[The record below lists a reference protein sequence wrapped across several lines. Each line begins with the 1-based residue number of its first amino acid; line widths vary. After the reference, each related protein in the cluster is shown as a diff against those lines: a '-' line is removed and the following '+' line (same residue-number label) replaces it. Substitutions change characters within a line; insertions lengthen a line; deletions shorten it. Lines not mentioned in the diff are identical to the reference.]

1 MTLRPFALKILHPL
15 TRNKS
20 RASPDFYFD
29 VELRGTIKHRSK
41 ALLIGLAYLSFVS
54 LGLPDGLLGVAWPS
68 IRASFDL
75 PLDALGA
82 LLVMFTIGYLISS
95 FSSGRLLA
103 AMSVGTLLALS
114 CLATAASLIGY
125 ALTSAWEVMVAL
137 GVLAGLGA
145 GAIDAGLNTF
155 AATQF
160 SARMVNWLHAC
171 YGIGAAAG
179 PVLMTSV
186 LAMRQPWQRGY
197 AIVGCGQLLLAF
209 CFALTRRRWSD
220 ASAGRENRVSAP
232 SASAFATLRLPVVWL
247 SVAVFFVY
255 TGIEAAA
262 GAWAY
267 TLFTE
272 ARGVPMMAA
281 GPWVSVYW
289 GALTVG
295 RLLSGFV
302 VGFVTVNRLLRFCTA
317 GIAVGAAIVWLNV
330 TNLTG
335 FLGLALMGLA
345 SAAVFPSLIA
355 TTPERLGETHTAN
368 GVGFQIA
375 AAVLGQSLLPAIVGL
390 LASRFGLEII
400 GPSLLAAAAL
410 LLVLFETLIAAKSEH
425 APVRYRER

>member
-1 MTLRPFALKILHPL
+1 ME
-15 TRNKS
+15 S
-20 RASPDFYFD
+20 RA
-29 VELRGTIKHRSK
+29 TTKHRSE
-41 ALLIGLAYLSFVS
+41 ALLIGLAYLSFIS

-179 PVLMTSV
+179 PVIMTSV

-197 AIVGCGQLLLAF
+197 AIVGGGQLLLAF

-220 ASAGRENRVSAP
+220 GSAGRENPATASAP
-232 SASAFATLRLPVVWL
+232 SASAVATLRLPVVWL

-272 ARGVPMMAA
+272 ARGVSMMTA

-302 VGFVTVNRLLRFCTA
+302 VGFVSVNRLLRFCIA
-317 GIAVGAAIVWLNV
+317 GIAVGAALVWMNV

-355 TTPERLGETHTAN
+355 TTPARLGESHTAN

-375 AAVLGQSLLPAIVGL
+375 AAVLGQSLLPALVGL
-390 LASRFGLEII
+390 LAGRFGLEIV
-400 GPSLLAAAAL
+400 GPLLFVAAVL
-410 LLVLFETLIAAKSEH
+410 LLVLFETLIAASAQKT
-425 APVRYRER
+425 REVTA